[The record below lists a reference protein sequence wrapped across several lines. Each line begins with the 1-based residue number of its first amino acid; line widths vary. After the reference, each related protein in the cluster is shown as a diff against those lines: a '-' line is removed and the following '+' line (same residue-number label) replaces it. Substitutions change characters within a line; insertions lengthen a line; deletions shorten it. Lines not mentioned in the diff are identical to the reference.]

1 MRDERLV
8 QLAKTLVNHSV
19 ELKAN
24 EKVLITGS
32 VIAKPLMK
40 EIIREVYKIGGLPFL
55 ELKDDELMVELVQ
68 DSTERSAEIQRDWME
83 RRLEDLDAFIF
94 IQANENDA
102 ELSSVPSEILQQ
114 YGKIIRSVNTRI
126 MNERKWVLLNYPTP
140 AAAQKAKMGTEQY
153 EDYLLEVCSVDYE
166 KMAEKQKP
174 LVELLERTDQVR
186 LVAPNTDLT
195 FSIKDIPV
203 VASHGKRN
211 IPDGEIFTSP
221 VKDTVNGTITFNTP
235 CPYRGVTFNNVS
247 LTFKNGKII
256 EATSDNTE
264 KLNKILDSDEGARYV
279 GEFAIGVNPLIND
292 PVGDILFDEKI
303 NGSIHFT
310 PGQAYESADNG
321 NRSMVHWDMVLIM
334 KEAFGGGEIYFDDQL
349 IQKNGIFQP
358 AELQGLNPE
367 QLLKKEEEVQV

>member
-8 QLAKTLVNHSV
+8 KLANTLVNHSI
-19 ELKAN
+19 ELKEN
-24 EKVLITGS
+24 EKVMITGS
-32 VIAKPLMK
+32 VTAKPLMK
-40 EIIREVYKIGGLPFL
+40 EIIREVKRVGGLPFL
-55 ELKDDELMVELVQ
+55 ELRDDELMVELVK
-68 DSTERSAEIQRDWME
+68 DSSEKSAEIQRDWLA
-83 RRLEDLDAFIF
+83 RKLEDLDAFIF
-94 IQANENDA
+94 VRANENDA
-102 ELSSVPSEILQQ
+102 EMSGVPSETLQQ
-114 YGKIIRSVNTRI
+114 YGKIIREVNTRI

-166 KMAEKQKP
+166 NLAEKQKP
-174 LVELLERTDQVR
+174 LVELLGRTDKVR

-203 VASHGKRN
+203 IASHGKRN
-211 IPDGEIFTSP
+211 IPDGEVFTSP
-221 VKDTVNGTITFNTP
+221 VKDSVNGTISFNTP

-247 LTFKNGKII
+247 LTFKDGKIVD
-256 EATSDNTE
+256 ATSDNTE
-264 KLNKILDSDEGARYV
+264 KLNEILDSDEGARYI
-279 GEFAIGVNPLIND
+279 GEFAIGLNPLIND

-310 PGQAYESADNG
+310 PGQAYEDADNG

-358 AELQGLNPE
+358 TELQGLNPD
-367 QLLKKEEEVQV
+367 QLLKKEEEVTV